1 MTSPTDPNGPSLE
14 NIHPPKCTCGAAKHT
29 VNKEV
34 PRFHYAEPTDPN
46 GPSLTIR
53 SNMTS
58 TTSVDR
64 LMEEAKQLHMW
75 AGELADDIEDL
86 QDGDMSQP
94 KRLSTINDILAV
106 LKLLVQKV

>member
-34 PRFHYAEPTDPN
+34 PRFHYAE
-46 GPSLTIR
+46 
-53 SNMTS
+53 